1 MTSQTPRVAAIYT
14 TYYPDDE
21 FRQRIR
27 HVVKRCAL
35 TVVVDNTPGGHAF
48 ATGQTDGL
56 TLLQD
61 GRNKGLGTALNI
73 GLDEALRHGCDS
85 VVLFDQDSSPEPNF
99 ITELFAGLAAVGSCA
114 IVGPMLI
121 DDAEKSAATD
131 VSGPIATSPVVSGAP
146 IFDDVT
152 CIATSG
158 MCFRLD
164 GLTSQD
170 RFTDDFFLDF
180 VDFDWCW
187 RLRAKGWRIFRLRSL
202 PMPHRLGL
210 AQRHFLGLT
219 YHVPAP
225 FRHYFQFRDTLKL
238 ATRAYVPTY
247 SRVRLSMALL
257 PKLVVY
263 PFLLDRG
270 LERFLWMLRGI
281 NDAIHAV
288 PGIGAA
294 AAKLQ
299 GTPINPCSSQK
310 NI

>member
-1 MTSQTPRVAAIYT
+1 MSQPTRIAAIYT
-14 TYYPDDE
+14 TYHPDNA

-27 HVVKRCAL
+27 HVVEGCAL

-48 ATGQTDGL
+48 VAGQTDGIVV
-56 TLLQD
+56 LQD
-61 GRNKGLGTALNI
+61 GCNKGLGAALNAGI
-73 GLDEALRHGCDS
+73 AEALKLGCDAA
-85 VVLFDQDSSPEPNF
+85 VLFDQDSSPQPDF
-99 ITELFAGLAAVGSCA
+99 ITALFEGLEVAGPRAILGPLLVDDADGLATDSGS
-114 IVGPMLI
+114 V
-121 DDAEKSAATD
+121 D
-131 VSGPIATSPVVSGAP
+131 VSCI
-146 IFDDVT
+146 DDVT

-164 GLTSQD
+164 CLTPMD
-170 RFTDDFFLDF
+170 RFTEDFFLDF

-187 RLRAKGWRIFRLRSL
+187 RLREKGWRVCRLRSL
-202 PMPHRLGL
+202 SMPHRLGL

-238 ATRAYVPTY
+238 VTRSYVPIY
-247 SRVRLSMALL
+247 SRVRLFAILF
-257 PKLVVY
+257 PKLIIY

-270 LERFLWMLRGI
+270 LERLRWMLRGI
-281 NDAIHAV
+281 RDAVHTV

-299 GTPINPCSSQK
+299 GISFRNL
-310 NI
+310 

>member
-1 MTSQTPRVAAIYT
+1 MSESTRIAAIYT
-14 TYYPDDE
+14 TYHPDDG

-27 HVVKRCAL
+27 HVVERCAL

-48 ATGQTDGL
+48 APGQTDGL
-56 TLLQD
+56 VVLQD
-61 GRNKGLGTALNI
+61 GRNKGLGAALNA
-73 GLDEALRHGCDS
+73 GLAEALKQGCDA
-85 VVLFDQDSSPEPNF
+85 VVLFDQDSSPQPDF
-99 ITELFAGLAAVGSCA
+99 IAALFEGLDAAGPRA
-114 IVGPMLI
+114 ILGPLLV
-121 DDAEKSAATD
+121 DDAKAPAPADVASSVPAAPT
-131 VSGPIATSPVVSGAP
+131 I
-146 IFDDVT
+146 DDVT

-164 GLTSQD
+164 GLTPAD
-170 RFTDDFFLDF
+170 RFTEDFFLDF

-187 RLRAKGWRIFRLRSL
+187 RLRGQGWRICRLRSL

-210 AQRHFLGLT
+210 AQRRFLGLT

-238 ATRAYVPTY
+238 ATRSYVPAY
-247 SRVRLSMALL
+247 SRVRLSVILL
-257 PKLVVY
+257 PKLIVY

-270 LERFLWMLRGI
+270 PERLRWMLRGI
-281 NDAIHAV
+281 RDAVRAV

-299 GTPINPCSSQK
+299 GVTPRNP
-310 NI
+310 